1 MVEFARLP
9 SKAID
14 EDEDDIN
21 RPASSNS
28 SDNNAARDGSQNLK
42 RKSGL
47 NQESKKKKRKRVAT
61 VNGVHKSKRS
71 HSVSKPARDPRD
83 EASPPRSSTDITGT
97 RSPSPVIDFDGLS
110 RPSMSLFLLQ
120 SLN

>member
-14 EDEDDIN
+14 EDKDDIN

-28 SDNNAARDGSQNLK
+28 SDINSANGNLK
-42 RKSGL
+42 RKSGE
-47 NQESKKKKRKRVAT
+47 NQENKKKKRKRVT

-83 EASPPRSSTDITGT
+83 EASPPSSSTDIAGT

-110 RPSMSLFLLQ
+110 RPSMFHPNLLLQ
-120 SLN
+120 NLY

>member
-28 SDNNAARDGSQNLK
+28 SDINAANGNLK
-42 RKSGL
+42 RKSGE
-47 NQESKKKKRKRVAT
+47 NQEGKKKKRKRVT

-83 EASPPRSSTDITGT
+83 EAPPPRLSTDIAGT

-110 RPSMSLFLLQ
+110 RPSMSHHNLLLR
-120 SLN
+120 SLY